1 MRSQRGESPMT
12 TLRRSRPSWM
22 NRLISLECS
31 ERHWVAESM
40 AKTSNQVS
48 WSRRGVFGG
57 SGLLTTLISIA
68 FILRFH
74 SDPTFDLMVDQV
86 PTGESPPAC
95 APGMEVSDGG
105 LNGEG
110 RSGPSQGERAV
121 NRRSTDGGADQLRGH
136 HGSARPQSAGRR
148 RYGHPPHGT
157 RSAAASRAHPALSPG
172 PRLRL
177 TGSPPGVSGR
187 EGGGARLATDE
198 CLRTKP

>member
-40 AKTSNQVS
+40 AKTSNQMS

-95 APGMEVSDGG
+95 APE
-105 LNGEG
+105 
-110 RSGPSQGERAV
+110 
-121 NRRSTDGGADQLRGH
+121 T
-136 HGSARPQSAGRR
+136 
-148 RYGHPPHGT
+148 Y
-157 RSAAASRAHPALSPG
+157 RSA
-172 PRLRL
+172 
-177 TGSPPGVSGR
+177 
-187 EGGGARLATDE
+187 
-198 CLRTKP
+198 C